1 MFTWILR
8 IVWFAL
14 SAFLVTRIYESLFSH
29 DQTTSIF
36 PFASAIGEVDVAFL
50 VAGVF
55 WGLLLTFGLFSNS
68 IGSALRSTSPGPGS
82 GPAQIAPGT
91 IVEVR
96 RTGLTVNDVPQYE
109 IFLEIEP
116 IDGEPFVSSLK
127 QLVDAAEAAH
137 LQPGGLLA
145 VSYSEANRDRIALA
159 DPQSREVEQMM
170 LRWRI
175 SHGLI
180 LPELIAARTRGVSQ
194 PASVLALRPTGE
206 RKAGQVQV
214 TARLLVMPTDGTD
227 QFEADSTIFLHPEAL
242 SRVQVGS
249 PVFAMYEPS
258 RPDLVHMTIQRQE
271 TLA

>member
-8 IVWFAL
+8 IAWFAL
-14 SAFLVTRIYESLFSH
+14 SAFLLIRIYETLFSH

-36 PFASAIGEVDVAFL
+36 PIVGDVGEVDVSFL
-50 VAGVF
+50 IVGVA
-55 WGLLLTFGLFSNS
+55 WGLLLTFGMFS
-68 IGSALRSTSPGPGS
+68 GS
-82 GPAQIAPGT
+82 GAPTLRRGSSGPVQTAPAT
-91 IVEVR
+91 IIEVR

-116 IDGEPFVSSLK
+116 VDGETFISSVK
-127 QLVDAAEAAH
+127 QLVSAPEAAH
-137 LQPGGLLA
+137 LQPGGMLA
-145 VSYSEANRDRIALA
+145 VSYREGTPDRVSLA
-159 DPQSREVEQMM
+159 DPGSHEVEQMM

-180 LPELIAARTRGVSQ
+180 LPELIPARTRGVSQ
-194 PASVLALRPTGE
+194 PASVLELRPTGE

-214 TARLLVMPTDGTD
+214 TVRLLIMPTDGSD
-227 QFEADSTIFLHPEAL
+227 HFEADSTVFLHPEAL
-242 SRVQVGS
+242 AHVQVGS